1 MKKSFHNDWDDG
13 CYCKSCGKEITT
25 YEELKNGVCSEC
37 MRKKQDD
44 KHRRYVRRKGKTDKD
59 YIEEIGE

>member
-1 MKKSFHNDWDDG
+1 MKKSFYNDWEDG

-25 YEELKNGVCSEC
+25 YEELKNGVCRDC
-37 MRKKQDD
+37 MRKKQQD
-44 KHRRYVRRKGKTDKD
+44 KHLRYARRKGKLDKD